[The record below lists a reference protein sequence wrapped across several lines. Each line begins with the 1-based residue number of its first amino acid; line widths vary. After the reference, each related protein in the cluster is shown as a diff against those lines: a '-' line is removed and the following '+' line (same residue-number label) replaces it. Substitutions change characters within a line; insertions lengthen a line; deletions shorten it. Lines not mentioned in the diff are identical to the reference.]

1 MLKKVIPLSKPNLA
15 AIDIFRALLVLK
27 GNQLVQ
33 SKNVER
39 LERSICKFTGAKY
52 SVVMNNGT
60 APLLVSLMKLGIGPG
75 DEVIVPA
82 FSFIAT
88 ANVVEFLGAKP
99 IFLDITEDCCINLTL
114 INECITS
121 RTKAVIVVYEFGV
134 LVDLRELRTNL
145 ERQGVALIED
155 AACALGSEFIQFN
168 HWENSVFATF
178 SFHPRKIITSGEGGA
193 LITNQEDVYLF
204 AKSIRNHGQKSDS
217 KTNAD
222 GTRPYV
228 LPGLNLRMTE
238 FQAALLY
245 GQLKRLPKL
254 VKKRNRLAEVYN
266 NELAG
271 TNFIPIASNGRFKHN
286 YQTFFICP
294 KVKLDL
300 VKLMEYMETNGV
312 KIGVGAQF
320 IPAEPYYSEK
330 YQVIHD
336 TFPITRYFRENG
348 FALPMYEK
356 LRTKQVRSVARL
368 LKKFSGDLNDS

>member
-1 MLKKVIPLSKPNLA
+1 
-15 AIDIFRALLVLK
+15 
-27 GNQLVQ
+27 
-33 SKNVER
+33 
-39 LERSICKFTGAKY
+39 
-52 SVVMNNGT
+52 MNNGT

-82 FSFIAT
+82 FSFVAT

-99 IFLDITEDCCINLTL
+99 VFLDITHDCCINLAL
-114 INECITS
+114 INESITS
-121 RTKAVIVVYEFGV
+121 STKAVIVVYEFGV
-134 LVDLRELRTNL
+134 LVDLRELRGNL
-145 ERQGVALIED
+145 ERQGIALVED
-155 AACALGSEFIQFN
+155 AACALGSEFLEFN

-204 AKSIRNHGQKSDS
+204 AKSIRNHGQNADS

-222 GTRPYV
+222 GTRSYV

-254 VKKRNRLAEVYN
+254 VKKRNRLAQVYSK
-266 NELAG
+266 ELAG
-271 TNFIPIASNGRFKHN
+271 TNFIPIASKGRFKHN
-286 YQTFFICP
+286 YQTFFVYP
-294 KVKLDL
+294 KVKFDL
-300 VKLMEYMETNGV
+300 VKLMEYMESAGV

-330 YQVIHD
+330 YQLNHD
-336 TFPITRYFRENG
+336 TFPITRYFREYG

-356 LRTKQVRSVARL
+356 LMPKQVRKVARL
-368 LKKFSGDLNDS
+368 LREVSGDLNDS